1 MKKHIAET
9 ELALF
14 ASGELNVT
22 ARVRVGWHVRGCERC
37 AGRVEAYR
45 GDRAA
50 VREEVLEM
58 PAGVD
63 WDRLSREMTGNIR
76 VGLAAGECVA
86 VKPAS
91 RKNSFWLPA
100 GIGAGAMALLTVAWV
115 LNVPSSDND
124 SLLRSTRAIFSKHER
139 GAILAVSP
147 AGVEVHDGGRTL
159 NITEGVVRPVAYTVD
174 VAGSASA
181 RYVDADNGQVTIA
194 SVYVE

>member
-22 ARVRVGWHVRGCERC
+22 ARVRVGWHVRSCERC

-45 GDRAA
+45 GDRLA

-100 GIGAGAMALLTVAWV
+100 GIPSQIGLSHLQARVRGQQVTKDFGLWLVEPDEFVGDCQHALKTIVRRNLLV
-115 LNVPSSDND
+115 LCHCIAPLDRKSTRLNSSHVKRSRMPSS
-124 SLLRSTRAIFSKHER
+124 A
-139 GAILAVSP
+139 
-147 AGVEVHDGGRTL
+147 
-159 NITEGVVRPVAYTVD
+159 
-174 VAGSASA
+174 
-181 RYVDADNGQVTIA
+181 
-194 SVYVE
+194 